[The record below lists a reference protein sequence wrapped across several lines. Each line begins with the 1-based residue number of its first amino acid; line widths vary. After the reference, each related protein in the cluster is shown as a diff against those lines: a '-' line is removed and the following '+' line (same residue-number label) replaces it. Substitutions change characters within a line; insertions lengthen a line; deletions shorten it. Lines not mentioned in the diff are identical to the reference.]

1 MLLSKRLKSIAQLV
15 TFDDEKG
22 LSLKAEAFWATLSKE
37 PFKSSIYDV
46 ILSIM
51 LSKKPKL
58 SSDKLSSS
66 SFKPDKTPPVS
77 KSLALPKAP
86 KLGPLNSKSS
96 LFFLSPSA
104 WELSALPLSAWELS
118 VLSVSLGLNS
128 IITSLPV

>member
-22 LSLKAEAFWATLSKE
+22 LSLKAEAFSATLSKE

-66 SFKPDKTPPVS
+66 SFKPDKRPPSS

-86 KLGPLNSKSS
+86 N
-96 LFFLSPSA
+96 
-104 WELSALPLSAWELS
+104 
-118 VLSVSLGLNS
+118 
-128 IITSLPV
+128 